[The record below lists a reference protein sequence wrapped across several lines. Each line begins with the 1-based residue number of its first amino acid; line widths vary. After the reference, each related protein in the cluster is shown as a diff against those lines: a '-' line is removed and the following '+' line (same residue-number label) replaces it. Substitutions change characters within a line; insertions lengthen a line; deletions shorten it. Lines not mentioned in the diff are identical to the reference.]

1 MPANTN
7 TESME
12 MSQQP
17 TMAVQPQMTTEQP
30 KAEEPMSMSMRG
42 GGLCADLCCCCAVC
56 EGCLCLDCF
65 LCGEAVEG

>member
-7 TESME
+7 TNTETME
-12 MSQQP
+12 MTQQP
-17 TMAVQPQMTTEQP
+17 NMVTTEQP

-42 GGLCADLCCCCAVC
+42 GGLCADLCCCCAIC